1 MADKAMLLDPTRC
14 TACRGCVVACK
25 AWNDREAEETT
36 NRGTYENPPG
46 LSSKTWTT
54 VKFKE
59 EDGDNDVPRW
69 LFTVYR
75 CMHCTDAGCVK
86 ACTTG
91 ALYHHE
97 MGFVALDQDKCIG
110 CGYCAS
116 GCPFGVPQL
125 DGTPF
130 AGVKEKMFKCTFW
143 QDRVSNGL
151 EPACAKTCPPGAIQF
166 GDRGT
171 LLNEAYD
178 RVEKLKVKRPG
189 ARVYGDDEL
198 KGLHMMYVLDDSP
211 SAYGLPENPH
221 VPVSTTLWQDILQ
234 PLGYVAAGV
243 TAVGLLANF
252 MVARARAIRNGEK
265 R

>member
-59 EDGDNDVPRW
+59 EDGDNGVPRW

-86 ACTTG
+86 ACPTG

-116 GCPFGVPQL
+116 ACPFGVPQV
-125 DGTPF
+125 DGIPF
-130 AGVKEKMFKCTFW
+130 IGMKEKMFKCTFC

-151 EPACAKTCPPGAIQF
+151 EPACAKTCPPGAIKF
-166 GDRGT
+166 GDRGA

-178 RVEKLKVKRPG
+178 RVEKLKVKYPG
-189 ARVYGDDEL
+189 ARVYGDKEL
-198 KGLHMMYVLDDSP
+198 KGLHMIYVLDDSP
-211 SAYGLPENPH
+211 SVYGLPEDPH